1 MCPCVKRSGKLADGE
16 REKALGTLESYEQK
30 NIDAFESSLEDAKE
44 RTNRCSRASSL
55 LWTT

>member
-1 MCPCVKRSGKLADGE
+1 M

-30 NIDAFESSLEDAKE
+30 NIDEFESSLEDAKGKNE
-44 RTNRCSRASSL
+44 PLYSRASSL